1 MAAQLKVALTNL
13 GKYNEGELVYEW
25 VILPAES
32 EEIFEAFEEIGV
44 KDGTEYE
51 EYFISDYETK
61 INGLE
66 IGEYDNIF
74 KLNKLMKK
82 IDELDNYEKEVFE
95 AILENNGNDVE
106 DSLLMLKHND
116 YVYYPEIYSY
126 EELAEELVEQGYLDV
141 PEHLLPYI
149 DYQKIANDL
158 KYSGEFSKAN
168 NGFIVI

>member
-149 DYQKIANDL
+149 DYHKIANDL